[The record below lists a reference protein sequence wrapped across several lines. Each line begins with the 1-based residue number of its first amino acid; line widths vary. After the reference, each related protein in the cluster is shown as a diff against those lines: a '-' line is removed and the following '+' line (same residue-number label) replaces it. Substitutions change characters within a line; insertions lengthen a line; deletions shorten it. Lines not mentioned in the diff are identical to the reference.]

1 MGMPD
6 SSILP
11 DVSKAMLKSVLDAF
25 GLPARIALMERAG
38 KLSLVFPY
46 TPEMFQA
53 PAHFQRV
60 MGMIDWI
67 MPRQYTVQYMQDN
80 EGFHDL

>member
-1 MGMPD
+1 
-6 SSILP
+6 
-11 DVSKAMLKSVLDAF
+11 
-25 GLPARIALMERAG
+25 
-38 KLSLVFPY
+38 
-46 TPEMFQA
+46 MFQA